1 MAVSRGD
8 AATGAAGQAFDD
20 SGLDH
25 GYGRLLALLGD
36 DALEAGRRLETL
48 RQRLRRL
55 FAWRGAYFPEDLADE
70 TLDRVAEQLARGL
83 AIESDDPF
91 RYVCGVAFR
100 VFKESLRERQR
111 WHRAKEA
118 LERSPE
124 WVVEPDQDDDAR
136 LDCLEGCLE
145 GLDGEKR
152 ELILG
157 YYQGE
162 RSAKISA
169 RRRLAE
175 TLDIRPTTLRLRA
188 LRIREKLEVC
198 VVRCLRR
205 VA

>member
-8 AATGAAGQAFDD
+8 AANGAAGQAFDD
-20 SGLDH
+20 AGLDR
-25 GYGRLLALLGD
+25 GYERLLAVLGD
-36 DALEAGRRLETL
+36 DSLEAGRRLGAL
-48 RQRLRRL
+48 RQRLVRL

-70 TLDRVAEQLARGL
+70 TLDRVANQLTRGL
-83 AIESDDPF
+83 VIESDDPF

-118 LERSPE
+118 LERSS
-124 WVVEPDQDDDAR
+124 VVAVEPDPDDDAR
-136 LDCLEGCLE
+136 LGCLEGCLE

-152 ELILG
+152 ELILS

-169 RRRLAE
+169 RRTLAE

-198 VVRCLRR
+198 VVRCLHR